1 MLLRKT
7 VKVFE
12 HIYDSDL
19 NRIVLDSKMSAR
31 KDKGMLVI
39 VIATETPIFL

>member
-1 MLLRKT
+1 MFLRKI

-12 HIYDSDL
+12 YIYDLDL
-19 NRIVLDSKMSAR
+19 NRIVLDSKMLVR

-39 VIATETPIFL
+39 VIVIEIFIFL